1 MYPSHQWS
9 AFEWTAPLQQFGHN
23 KVPSWPGHVAT
34 ATWFKRLCGL
44 CLEESCCRQA
54 FWNRTIHNNHHII
67 VNNPRSFQ
75 LACSVQDVQ
84 GRASL
89 PGRTHRRV
97 QKFSW
102 QASLN
107 LNHTYMLLNILQAHL
122 EPLARAHRQ
131 ICLLGL
137 GWGWTRKTLLR
148 YRVSECACISVS
160 FVCLSCLNL
169 AAVMQAQQQSTAP
182 RPFSQPRIFE
192 GTGQRLGQWE
202 RSKPYLTLRHTLA
215 ALGRWSLLQ
224 CLTFP
229 HLQCEMGLHATW
241 CDLMSLPK

>member
-160 FVCLSCLNL
+160 FVCLSCWTWLQWCRRSSSPLPRGRSLSPEYSRAQGKGL
-169 AAVMQAQQQSTAP
+169 ANESGP
-182 RPFSQPRIFE
+182 S
-192 GTGQRLGQWE
+192 
-202 RSKPYLTLRHTLA
+202 LTWRCDTLWRH
-215 ALGRWSLLQ
+215 
-224 CLTFP
+224 
-229 HLQCEMGLHATW
+229 
-241 CDLMSLPK
+241 